1 MPCCGKQ
8 RELQRRQSNAVIPSL
23 VVPVPWGQNSR
34 RAEILFEYIGS
45 SQLTIR
51 GLVSGREYTFEKPG
65 SMIEVDNRD
74 HRMMSAVPSVRQL

>member
-1 MPCCGKQ
+1 MSCCGKQ
-8 RELQRRQSNAVIPSL
+8 RQLQRRQSNAVMPSL
-23 VVPVPWGQNSR
+23 AVPVPSGQNSR
-34 RAEILFEYIGS
+34 RAVILFEYIGS